1 MSAMLFQLELAF
13 WAFKGSPIRLV
24 RTCFT
29 PGVSDGIVPPVI
41 DMLFIRWIRQI

>member
-1 MSAMLFQLELAF
+1 MLFQLELAF

-29 PGVSDGIVPPVI
+29 PGVSDGIVSVVHKVDSSNLRKYI
-41 DMLFIRWIRQI
+41 TE